1 MSTDHRIVTAKI
13 RLSLRKNDKRTAT
26 TKQYDGTLLN
36 NKDVRDK
43 YVLELRNRFE
53 TLQEKTEKSTPN
65 DEYENFVNAHL
76 EAAAKYI
83 PTKIKTKYRVPWETL
98 AVREKRALV
107 KTASKNYRKNP
118 TNTNAL
124 KLKTA
129 QYQLAGIYI
138 KEQTEYIQNQ
148 IDKIRDSVEDRQ
160 SRIAWQTINEVSRRK
175 NTAKAKLKAANQQER
190 IKLWKQHFE
199 NLLGNPPKITPE
211 PITRIISKQLDIKL
225 GPFTQEELDS
235 VLRKIKNRLCI
246 YQDGLWVVHIP
257 GRIMGCACTRTD
269 YGLCMYQDGLWVVHV
284 PFVFTRMAK
293 FKLLTQFLVDD
304 CSHPIMF
311 PLQLTWRQFATVTYY
326 AIDRCHYYYHF
337 HYYFT
342 HLRVFHWSLNDSK
355 SHQVS
360 RTLLR
365 ILANFNNSL
374 VWMVSTP
381 VLISNSS
388 HLCTYTLETVPSDP
402 NKIGITVTFM
412 SHSFF

>member
-1 MSTDHRIVTAKI
+1 M
-13 RLSLRKNDKRTAT
+13 
-26 TKQYDGTLLN
+26 N
-36 NKDVRDK
+36 NRDIRDK

-83 PTKIKTKYRVPWETL
+83 PTKLKTKYRVPWETL

-129 QYQLAGIYI
+129 QYQLAG

-148 IDKIRDSVEDRQ
+148 IDNIRDSVEDRQ

-190 IKLWKQHFE
+190 IKLLKQHFE
-199 NLLGNPPKITPE
+199 NLQGNPQKITHE

-235 VLRKIKNRLCI
+235 VLGKIKNRKVA
-246 YQDGLWVVHIP
+246 GLDEISPEVWK
-257 GRIMGCACTRTD
+257 T
-269 YGLCMYQDGLWVVHV
+269 
-284 PFVFTRMAK
+284 
-293 FKLLTQFLVDD
+293 
-304 CSHPIMF
+304 
-311 PLQLTWRQFATVTYY
+311 RQF
-326 AIDRCHYYYHF
+326 DD
-337 HYYFT
+337 
-342 HLRVFHWSLNDSK
+342 L
-355 SHQVS
+355 
-360 RTLLR
+360 LLR
-365 ILANFNNSL
+365 HCNAVYN
-374 VWMVSTP
+374 
-381 VLISNSS
+381 
-388 HLCTYTLETVPSDP
+388 
-402 NKIGITVTFM
+402 
-412 SHSFF
+412 